1 MSNMCRKFRQLIL
14 LLLVFVCV
22 LGIIVVVSV
31 KHVMHRDGGG
41 QVQYDKIAMRE
52 LEARNSRRIRKLE
65 ETCKSY
71 NLGFYQ
77 VEAQR
82 EMIKYPPAP
91 QYSVFYID
99 TIHKISYCPI
109 YKAGSTTWLHNLCLL
124 MNISETE
131 LRKTKD
137 QISTIARRLI
147 PEMDYPEAEEVV
159 ENTMPNKYPFFAFTT
174 FRPQSQ
180 LFPHINFFIFF
191 LFFILQ
197 AMRDTTKFLVVR
209 HPFERLLSAYRDKLE
224 NSMAG
229 REHGTLHFY
238 RKYGATIVQKYRDD
252 SFIPPREDQ
261 VIHREGVS
269 RPTGIEPTWREFVE
283 YLIDTDLGS
292 YGDDHWMP
300 YYLYCTP
307 CSVNYTIIAK
317 VETLNDDQTF
327 AIQRMGL
334 ASKIKPMWRHSGGQ
348 SDASS
353 VYFSQLTPDHIT
365 QLYEKFK
372 LDFEM
377 FDYTPDSY
385 YQYSEDI

>member
-1 MSNMCRKFRQLIL
+1 MNNMCRKSRQIVL
-14 LLLVFVCV
+14 LLFIFVFVF
-22 LGIIVVVSV
+22 GAVVVLV

-41 QVQYDKIAMRE
+41 QVRYNKNSMRE
-52 LEARNSRRIRKLE
+52 LEARNNRRIRKLE
-65 ETCKSY
+65 ETCKNY
-71 NLGFYQ
+71 NLGFYKM
-77 VEAQR
+77 ETQR
-82 EMIKYPPAP
+82 DLIKYPPAP

-99 TIHKISYCPI
+99 TVHQISYCPI
-109 YKAGSTTWLHNLCLL
+109 YKAGSTTWLHNLCRL

-131 LRKTKD
+131 LAKTKD

-147 PEMDYPEAEEVV
+147 PEMDYPEAEE
-159 ENTMPNKYPFFAFTT
+159 
-174 FRPQSQ
+174 
-180 LFPHINFFIFF
+180 
-191 LFFILQ
+191 
-197 AMRDTTKFLVVR
+197 AMRSTTKFLVVR

-224 NSMAG
+224 NSVAG

-307 CSVNYTIIAK
+307 CSVDYTIIAK

-327 AIQRMGL
+327 AIERMGL
-334 ASKIKPMWRHSGGQ
+334 TGKIKPIWRHSGGQ

-377 FDYTPDSY
+377 FDYTSDNY